1 MKKKTNKKIEMA
13 KYDYSDMNKLFAPW
27 EMPKSQRVLPKKLRK
42 ILDKEVAD
50 MKEHFEED
58 GWNLDKQ
65 VIIDTVLSRYF
76 GFDIIGDIQNIL
88 SAESGAVITGKD
100 FKLDGE
106 YNPVYYDMYKNKI
119 IIVTDTKDNSY
130 VMKYLERDGY
140 IHLGRL

>member
-1 MKKKTNKKIEMA
+1 MKKKTSKKIEMA

-42 ILDKEVAD
+42 VLDKEVAD

-65 VIIDTVLSRYF
+65 VIIDTVLSQYF
-76 GFDIIGDIQNIL
+76 GFDIIGEIQNIL
-88 SAESGAVITGKD
+88 SAESGVVITGKD

-106 YNPVYYDMYKNKI
+106 YSPVYYDTYKNKI
-119 IIVTDTKDNSY
+119 IIIKSPKDKSY
-130 VMKYLERDGY
+130 VMEHLEKDGY